1 VEHYRPKEGGSEGG
15 QFKDKGYHL
24 AMLIQATAPVFS
36 KAPREGVKLQQ
47 VWQFDESELSPHAAV
62 VLQELGT
69 NNSLNEVA
77 ARAAWLSLALLEF
90 QDVQPVV
97 MPQHGPFL
105 NQNYLFHE
113 ALAALRESVL
123 SGLNGLF
130 HSSFAVLRSALEL
143 FISHYSWRNRL
154 RGQESYEEFY
164 RWLSGEDRRRSDGF
178 GKSARETYA
187 ALSMPSTARDQAA
200 TGLIYAKLCSYAHKP
215 ILAEATTT
223 LKGGN
228 QPKTSLAAI
237 NYWQDLLTEV
247 LECLLDFAIATTRK
261 RSSP

>member
-24 AMLIQATAPVFS
+24 ARLIQATAPVFS

-223 LKGGN
+223 LRGGN